1 MFSSSV
7 ILPKVLEPSVNFKPD
22 CSKCHELKLFN
33 VQKQAL
39 KFNARFYA
47 LSTNFNIFANPSFAS
62 YRLFSTICLSQKWP
76 FCLPAFSL
84 ASLSPILE
92 IVCGRIKFLKH
103 PFLLPETKE
112 ITDKRNTFYCL
123 SLSEAFNLISKM
135 RLIKAQILAEQ
146 IWLSPIVTAS

>member
-1 MFSSSV
+1 MQFGHWPWLRCELLMLLTLNRIV
-7 ILPKVLEPSVNFKPD
+7 WF
-22 CSKCHELKLFN
+22 KCHFTKSHRAKRKFQARLFQMPRVKTFFN
-33 VQKQAL
+33 VQKHAL

-92 IVCGRIKFLKH
+92 IVFGRYEVLKH
-103 PFLLPETKE
+103 PFLLPQTKE
-112 ITDKRNTFYCL
+112 ITDKR
-123 SLSEAFNLISKM
+123 
-135 RLIKAQILAEQ
+135 
-146 IWLSPIVTAS
+146 